1 MKHAALLALLLLTTA
16 VLVGCRTKGK
26 ATIEYDRPL
35 PPGQL
40 ALRKITD
47 PNELPDF
54 TRAWRDLD
62 SLEAAVQNSLS
73 YLAKPSSEQYFP
85 YGDVNHDRVV
95 KSLETFLTLVESGI
109 LSTEINGLI
118 RAYFDVYESVG
129 CDNRGTVLFTGYYTP
144 IFDGALER
152 TGRFRYPLYKM
163 PADLVKGPDGQ
174 TLGRRGADGRITP
187 YPTRATIE
195 DSGMLA
201 GTELSG
207 SPTPSRSTSPT
218 CRARP
223 RFACPTATSSPWAT
237 PPAADT
243 TTRASPRCSSTT
255 RRFPATG

>member
-129 CDNRGTVLFTGYYTP
+129 CDNRGTVLFTAG
-144 IFDGALER
+144 
-152 TGRFRYPLYKM
+152 GRSCS
-163 PADLVKGPDGQ
+163 
-174 TLGRRGADGRITP
+174 
-187 YPTRATIE
+187 RA
-195 DSGMLA
+195 
-201 GTELSG
+201 
-207 SPTPSRSTSPT
+207 
-218 CRARP
+218 
-223 RFACPTATSSPWAT
+223 
-237 PPAADT
+237 
-243 TTRASPRCSSTT
+243 TT
-255 RRFPATG
+255 RRSSTAPSSARGGSAIRFTRCLRIW